1 MIIMIPFLTVKLRK
15 NICFEPIGSLISF
28 LTAQTKKSAQ
38 TKKNLCKKIVK
49 QIGEII
55 G

>member
-1 MIIMIPFLTVKLRK
+1 MMPFLTGKLRK
-15 NICFEPIGSLISF
+15 NICFEPMISLISF
-28 LTAQTKKSAQ
+28 LTAQTKKSAE
-38 TKKNLCKKIVK
+38 TKKNLWKKIVK